1 MRQAWQEPMCRLRK
15 REQLEEW
22 RVGMGASPAQ
32 GAPALWKVL
41 FQAATGA
48 GRGALIHHYCQYI
61 RLRSAP
67 PFLFLRGKSICGG
80 FLPLQAQRI
89 YSVKQGGPVS
99 SSISKSVCMCVCVY
113 SIRLSHCQLSDL
125 SKWLSERLSS
135 GDLARPLIKWEKRRK
150 ILPQVNG
157 SSSFISWWISC
168 FS

>member
-99 SSISKSVCMCVCVY
+99 SSISTSVCMCVCVQHP
-113 SIRLSHCQLSDL
+113 SVSLPAFRFVKMTLWAPVLRWPGPAIDQVREKKKNTSPSKRFQLL
-125 SKWLSERLSS
+125 H
-135 GDLARPLIKWEKRRK
+135 
-150 ILPQVNG
+150 
-157 SSSFISWWISC
+157 
-168 FS
+168 